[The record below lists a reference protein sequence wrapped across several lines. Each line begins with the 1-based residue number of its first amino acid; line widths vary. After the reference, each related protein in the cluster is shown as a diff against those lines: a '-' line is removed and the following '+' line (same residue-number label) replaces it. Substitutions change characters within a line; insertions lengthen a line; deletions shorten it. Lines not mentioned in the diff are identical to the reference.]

1 MNGWEDTFFGVSGII
16 RWIVFRGERFACLL
30 RIQEPE
36 INLVNGGIEM
46 NFKLSEEHEM
56 IRKMVR
62 DFARNEVAPTAAER
76 DEEERFDMDLF
87 KKMAELGLTGIPWP
101 EEYGGIGSDYL
112 AYCIAVEELSR
123 VCASIGVTLS
133 AHTSLA
139 GWPVYKFG
147 TEEQKQKYLRPM
159 AQGEKIGAYGLTE
172 PGSGSDAGGMKTT
185 ARLEGDHYV
194 LNGSKIFI
202 TNGGIA
208 DTYIVFALTD
218 PSQRQRG
225 TSAFIVEKEFEGF
238 SVGKKEKKLGIRS
251 SPTTE
256 IVFED
261 CKVPKENMLG
271 KEGDGFKIAMMTLDG
286 GRNGIAAQAV
296 GIAQGAL
303 DASVEYAKEREQFG
317 KPIAANQGI
326 SFKIADMAT
335 SIEASRLLTYQAAWL
350 ESEGLPYGKESAMS
364 KLMAG
369 DTAMKVTTEAVQ
381 IFGGYGYTKDYPVER
396 YMRDAKITQI
406 YEGTQEIQR
415 LVISRMVTK

>member
-1 MNGWEDTFFGVSGII
+1 
-16 RWIVFRGERFACLL
+16 
-30 RIQEPE
+30 
-36 INLVNGGIEM
+36 M
-46 NFKLSEEHEM
+46 NFQLSEEHGM

-62 DFARNEVAPTAAER
+62 DFAKNEIEPTAAQR
-76 DEEERFDMDLF
+76 DEEQHFDRAIFD
-87 KKMAELGLTGIPWP
+87 KMAELGLTGIPWP
-101 EEYGGIGSDYL
+101 EEYGGIGSDFL

-123 VCASIGVTLS
+123 VDASIGVTLS

-185 ARLEGDHYV
+185 ARLNGDHYV
-194 LNGSKIFI
+194 INGSKIFI

-208 DTYIVFALTD
+208 DIYIVFASTD
-218 PSQRQRG
+218 QTQKTKG
-225 TSAFIVEKEFEGF
+225 ITAFIVESDFPGF
-238 SVGKKEKKLGIRS
+238 SVGKKENKLGIRS

-256 IVFED
+256 IIFED
-261 CKVPKENMLG
+261 CKVPVENVLG
-271 KEGDGFKIAMMTLDG
+271 NVGEGFKIAMMTLDG

-303 DASVEYAKEREQFG
+303 DAATNYAKERVQFG
-317 KPIAANQGI
+317 KPISAQQGVG
-326 SFKIADMAT
+326 FKLADMAT
-335 SIEASRLLTYQAAWL
+335 GIEASRLLTYQAAWL
-350 ESEGLPYGKESAMS
+350 ESVGLPYGKESAMS
-364 KLMAG
+364 KLLAG

-381 IFGGYGYTKDYPVER
+381 VFGGYGYTKDYPVER
-396 YMRDAKITQI
+396 YLRDAKITQI

-415 LVISRMVTK
+415 LVISRMLTSNIILLSIDSYGGEQ

>member
-1 MNGWEDTFFGVSGII
+1 MNAMF
-16 RWIVFRGERFACLL
+16 
-30 RIQEPE
+30 
-36 INLVNGGIEM
+36 
-46 NFKLSEEHEM
+46 FKLSDEHEM

-62 DFARNEVAPTAAER
+62 DFAKNEVEPTAAER
-76 DEEERFDMDLF
+76 DEEERFDRELF
-87 KKMAELGLTGIPWP
+87 DKMAELGLTGIPWP

-112 AYCIAVEELSR
+112 AYVIAVEELSR
-123 VCASIGVTLS
+123 VCASVGVTLS

-147 TEEQKQKYLRPM
+147 TEEQKQKYLKPM

-172 PGSGSDAGGMKTT
+172 PGSGSDAGGMRTT
-185 ARLEGDHYV
+185 AKLNGDHYV

-208 DTYIVFALTD
+208 DTYVVFAVTD
-218 PSQRQRG
+218 PSSKHKG
-225 TSAFIVEKEFEGF
+225 TSAFIVEKDFKGF
-238 SVGKKEKKLGIRS
+238 SVGKKESKLGIRS

-256 IVFED
+256 IMFED
-261 CKVPKENMLG
+261 CTVPKENLLG
-271 KEGDGFKIAMMTLDG
+271 QEGEGFKIAMMTLDG

-303 DASVEYAKEREQFG
+303 DASVAYAKERQQFG
-317 KPIAANQGI
+317 KPIAQQQGI
-326 SFKIADMAT
+326 GFKLADMAT
-335 SIEASRLLTYQAAWL
+335 TIEASRLLTYQAAWL

-364 KLMAG
+364 KLFAG

-381 IFGGYGYTKDYPVER
+381 VFGGYGYTKDYPVER

-415 LVISRMVTK
+415 LVISRMLTK

>member
-1 MNGWEDTFFGVSGII
+1 
-16 RWIVFRGERFACLL
+16 
-30 RIQEPE
+30 
-36 INLVNGGIEM
+36 M

-76 DEEERFDMDLF
+76 DEEERFDREIFD
-87 KKMAELGLTGIPWP
+87 KMAELGLTGIPWP

-123 VCASIGVTLS
+123 VCASTGVTLS

-139 GWPVYKFG
+139 GWPIYKFG
-147 TEEQKQKYLRPM
+147 SEEQKQKFLRPM
-159 AQGEKIGAYGLTE
+159 ALGEKIGGYGLTE
-172 PGSGSDAGGMKTT
+172 PGSGSDAGGMKTM
-185 ARLEGDHYV
+185 ARRDGDDFI

-208 DTYIVFALTD
+208 DIYVVFAVTD
-218 PSQRQRG
+218 ATQKHKG
-225 TSAFIVEKEFEGF
+225 TSAFIVESDTPGF

-256 IVFED
+256 IIFED
-261 CKVPKENMLG
+261 CRVPAANMLG
-271 KEGDGFKIAMMTLDG
+271 AEGEGFKIAMMTLDG

-303 DASVEYAKEREQFG
+303 DAATDYAKERVQFG
-317 KPIAANQGI
+317 KPIAQQQGVG
-326 SFKIADMAT
+326 FKLADMAT
-335 SIEASRLLTYQAAWL
+335 SIEAARLLTYQAAWL

-364 KLMAG
+364 KLFAG

-415 LVISRMVTK
+415 LVISRMITK

>member
-1 MNGWEDTFFGVSGII
+1 
-16 RWIVFRGERFACLL
+16 
-30 RIQEPE
+30 
-36 INLVNGGIEM
+36 M

-62 DFARNEVAPTAAER
+62 DFAENEVAPTAAER
-76 DEEERFDMDLF
+76 DEEERFDMDIF
-87 KKMAELGLTGIPWP
+87 HQMAELGLTGIPWP

-112 AYCIAVEELSR
+112 AYVIAVEELSR
-123 VCASIGVTLS
+123 VCASTGVTLS

-139 GWPVYKFG
+139 GWPIYKFG
-147 TEEQKQKYLRPM
+147 SEEQKQKYLRPM
-159 AQGEKIGAYGLTE
+159 AQGEKIGGYGLTE
-172 PGSGSDAGGMKTT
+172 PGSGSDAGAMKTT
-185 ARLEGDHYV
+185 ARLEGDHYI

-208 DTYIVFALTD
+208 DYYVVFALTD
-218 PSQRQRG
+218 PTSKHKG
-225 TSAFIVEKEFEGF
+225 TSAFIVEKDFPGF

-261 CKVPKENMLG
+261 CKVPKENLLG
-271 KEGDGFKIAMMTLDG
+271 EEGQGFKIAMMTLDG

-303 DASVEYAKEREQFG
+303 DAAVAYAKERHQFG

-326 SFKIADMAT
+326 GFKLADMAT
-335 SIEASRLLTYQAAWL
+335 QVEAARLLTYQAAWL

-364 KLMAG
+364 KLYAG
-369 DTAMKVTTEAVQ
+369 DIAMKVTTEAVQ

-396 YMRDAKITQI
+396 FMRDAKITQI

-415 LVISRMVTK
+415 LVISRMLTK